1 MPRVLNG
8 KGLRRKRVNDRKEI
22 KGELNRQ
29 NQNYIEHLT
38 YHGSPRAAVL
48 AEDEGGTY

>member
-1 MPRVLNG
+1 MIG
-8 KGLRRKRVNDRKEI
+8 KKLRENSIVKTRI
-22 KGELNRQ
+22 TSST
-29 NQNYIEHLT
+29 LT